1 MSRCLVIGAGVMG
14 LCQAHSLAL
23 RHQVVLMPSPYD
35 QINVQ
40 DGAIQSPFG
49 AIDSSVSLFDS
60 DHSTDFDFVFVATS
74 VSGLPWVQEIVT
86 HHALDRLIVLAKGW
100 AINNA
105 SLECPFEILMKLH
118 SVCHIAVIS
127 GPCLAKDLYHGLG
140 VWNDIAA
147 SSSSFLADCLA
158 CLVDEGYHL
167 NPVSCLYAISMFGA
181 LKNCYAIAIAGF
193 LQQSISLAAAKTIHA
208 VNEMNAFYAQ
218 YQSIKAFE
226 PDLSIVHGVCGA
238 GDLMLT
244 AQGGRNGRLG
254 SLLAQHGCIN
264 TALKDLEGVTLEGYA
279 LAQKLQQ
286 CDQIDFQQLPMLK
299 SLLSVLLGDKEF
311 SCLL

>member
-1 MSRCLVIGAGVMG
+1 M
-14 LCQAHSLAL
+14 
-23 RHQVVLMPSPYD
+23 
-35 QINVQ
+35 
-40 DGAIQSPFG
+40 
-49 AIDSSVSLFDS
+49 
-60 DHSTDFDFVFVATS
+60 
-74 VSGLPWVQEIVT
+74 
-86 HHALDRLIVLAKGW
+86 
-100 AINNA
+100 
-105 SLECPFEILMKLH
+105 
-118 SVCHIAVIS
+118 
-127 GPCLAKDLYHGLG
+127 G

-167 NPVSCLYAISMFGA
+167 NPISCLYAISIFGA
-181 LKNCYAIAIAGF
+181 LKGVMPLQLLVFCNNQSVL
-193 LQQSISLAAAKTIHA
+193 LQQETIHA

-264 TALKDLEGVTLEGYA
+264 KALKELEGVTLEGYA

-286 CDQIDFQQLPMLK
+286 CDQIDFQQLPIRVHY
-299 SLLSVLLGDKEF
+299 LSYWVIRNLVAYYKRFVRL
-311 SCLL
+311 SCCG

>member
-35 QINVQ
+35 QVVVQ
-40 DGAIQSPFG
+40 NGAIQSPFG
-49 AIDSSVSLFDS
+49 SINASVSLFES
-60 DHSTDFDFVFVATS
+60 DNPGDFDFVFVATS
-74 VSGLPWVQEIVT
+74 VSGFPLVQEVVT
-86 HHALDRLIVLAKGW
+86 HYAFDRVIVLAKGCT
-100 AINNA
+100 IRNG
-105 SLECPFEILMKLH
+105 SIEYPFEGLMGQQ
-118 SVCHIAVIS
+118 SVDHIAVIS

-158 CLVDEGYHL
+158 CLVNDYYHL
-167 NPVSCLYAISMFGA
+167 NPVSCLYGISIFGA

-208 VNEMNAFYAQ
+208 VAEMNVFYAQ
-218 YQSIKAFE
+218 CLSIKSFK
-226 PDLSIVHGVCGA
+226 PDFSIVHGVCGA

-254 SLLAQHGCIN
+254 SLLAQHGCVKK
-264 TALKDLEGVTLEGYA
+264 ALKELEGVTLEGYA
-279 LAQKLQQ
+279 LAQNLEQ
-286 CDQIDFQQLPMLK
+286 CNQIDFQQLPILK
-299 SLLSVLLGDKEF
+299 GLLSVLLGDREF